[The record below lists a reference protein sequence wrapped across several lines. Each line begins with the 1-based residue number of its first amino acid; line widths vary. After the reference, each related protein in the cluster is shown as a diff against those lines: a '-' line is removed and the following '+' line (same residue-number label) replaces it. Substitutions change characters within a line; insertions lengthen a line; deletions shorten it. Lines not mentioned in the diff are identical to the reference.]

1 MGEARLREIRLWDD
15 PCEKHTYERRAYERH
30 AYEMAPVRS
39 TSMRDAS
46 MRDTPIKCPSIGDV
60 CLGDTFNQP
69 IQIAFTTAFG
79 TIKWPRSSPKKNIG

>member
-60 CLGDTFNQP
+60 CLGDTTFNQP

-79 TIKWPRSSPKKNIG
+79 TPKWPRSSSKKH